1 MKIKFFSPAFSVFFH
16 INMAE
21 NADFSKLDSIASRK
35 SGGEN
40 LYLRFYQAKMAQ
52 NPSAH
57 RFSDP
62 SLDEKER
69 EALTRWNRDRDDRT
83 SPLNLQLL
91 FAFSVPSRQ
100 ALDLIVG
107 LKRPLVSVGAGVGY
121 WEFLLQQT
129 GCDVLAF
136 DSNELYPEGLR
147 YIDVKKGGPEVLVSH
162 GERVLFLA
170 WPDADESS
178 TLSTDCLNHYKGDAI
193 IHVGELFGETLSSNP
208 WGQSTSREFQLNLG
222 EHFRCVTRMQLPNWP
237 GHMDTLT
244 LWRRLPAAVDCD
256 GAMFHYVH
264 PPQKRYWP
272 ECSA

>member
-170 WPDADESS
+170 WPDADGESIVLHIVYR
-178 TLSTDCLNHYKGDAI
+178 LSEPLQRRRHHPCGRTVRRDSVVQSLGTV
-193 IHVGELFGETLSSNP
+193 HVQRVSA
-208 WGQSTSREFQLNLG
+208 QSG
-222 EHFRCVTRMQLPNWP
+222 
-237 GHMDTLT
+237 
-244 LWRRLPAAVDCD
+244 
-256 GAMFHYVH
+256 
-264 PPQKRYWP
+264 
-272 ECSA
+272 